1 MQFLGQ
7 SLKNR
12 KEKISSAKKSIQLFK
27 YMTEK
32 LEIYIYMNYI
42 YILLFWVWDI
52 YICIYTHVYQHTHS
66 THMHV
71 YIHIHTNIYTH
82 THTYIHKPS
91 TSQKATAIS
100 YTIGGTVKWHNR
112 LVKLCTSFLK
122 NSLNFI
128 CPSHSTLRYLPK
140 ISESTVYKNTC
151 TWMFITAFFLT
162 IAKHQKQLSVN

>member
-1 MQFLGQ
+1 M
-7 SLKNR
+7 KNR
-12 KEKISSAKKSIQLFK
+12 KEKISSAKKSIELFK

-32 LEIYIYMNYI
+32 LEIYIWIIYIYCFFGCGIYI
-42 YILLFWVWDI
+42 YIHMYTNIRTQHTCMYI
-52 YICIYTHVYQHTHS
+52 YIYTQT
-66 THMHV
+66 
-71 YIHIHTNIYTH
+71 YTH
-82 THTYIHKPS
+82 TLIHTYTNKPA

-140 ISESTVYKNTC
+140 INESTVYKNTC